1 MKTVLLMYGP
11 MLVVGSA
18 LMVVNF
24 KVGKSELVLAG
35 LKETGKMIVGWL
47 PLIALMFLVTGQAN
61 ALIARYMD
69 NMREVLSG
77 TRGML
82 AVIFAGVITPGTMT
96 SAPIIKQLWALG
108 HNHGPIIVYFL
119 ASNLVNIQITLLRAP
134 MLGKDATM
142 TMFWV
147 GVVVTLACAGFFLV
161 FRR

>member
-1 MKTVLLMYGP
+1 MLLMYGP
-11 MLVVGSA
+11 MLLAGLV

-24 KVGKSELVLAG
+24 KIGKSELVFGG

-77 TRGML
+77 TRGMVT
-82 AVIFAGVITPGTMT
+82 VILAGVITPGTMT
-96 SAPIIKQLWALG
+96 SAPIVKQLWALG

-119 ASNLVNIQITLLRAP
+119 ASNLVNIQMTMLRGP
-134 MLGKDATM
+134 MLGKEATM
-142 TMFWV
+142 AMFWV
-147 GVVVTLACAGFFLV
+147 GVVVTLTCAGFFLV
-161 FRR
+161 FKR